1 MHTDGRPEICT
12 YTYIYICIY
21 ILYTCIGWSN
31 LIFWV
36 IHVQCRAT
44 FSPGTGGVMWMPRM
58 PSTSERRKV
67 MLTSA
72 PPPCWWPLGGDHFY
86 HGAIKGDGKW
96 RWGFATGLHIPA
108 YSRCWGSQSS
118 YRVAASHRVLGPEGP
133 LGCRFCVATTLL
145 HKQVLSV
152 IITAGRCL
160 DEFWW
165 WIAIYSWVCHHIS
178 HQTVRCRRP
187 CWKALQPCGTSST
200 PGGGIFHRK
209 SRR

>member
-1 MHTDGRPEICT
+1 MYICMYVCMYVRT
-12 YTYIYICIY
+12 YVCMYVRIHIYIYIYITYTHLLIY
-21 ILYTCIGWSN
+21 TFPCAWSPPDPCIGWSN

-108 YSRCWGSQSS
+108 YPRCWGSQSS
-118 YRVAASHRVLGPEGP
+118 YRVAAS
-133 LGCRFCVATTLL
+133 
-145 HKQVLSV
+145 LSSSR
-152 IITAGRCL
+152 AWG
-160 DEFWW
+160 
-165 WIAIYSWVCHHIS
+165 
-178 HQTVRCRRP
+178 
-187 CWKALQPCGTSST
+187 AL
-200 PGGGIFHRK
+200 RM
-209 SRR
+209 